1 MALKKLFVGSHRLV
15 EEAHTS
21 ALTIPKWMRKKN
33 VNLVFVGRARLFLQK
48 DEAGRAAWAFLQ
60 SPEPSPPAAAA
71 PAPPRSRG
79 PREQKPREWRRAE
92 TYSSLLETHQ
102 MSSKLETGLIFFLK
116 REDFSTVL
124 CLEANLRTEKGW
136 GPPAFAPVSF
146 WWSKQEEA
154 PRRGDLLP
162 SQHCLATLARKNTAW
177 SFCLPTWTRCKTSSL
192 GS

>member
-48 DEAGRAAWAFLQ
+48 DEAGRAAWAPVSRTF
-60 SPEPSPPAAAA
+60 PSSCGCSSSTKS
-71 PAPPRSRG
+71 SRTA
-79 PREQKPREWRRAE
+79 QAE
-92 TYSSLLETHQ
+92 TSRVATCRNVQLSSGDTPDAFEA
-102 MSSKLETGLIFFLK
+102 GNRAYFFLK
-116 REDFSTVL
+116 REDFSTGL
-124 CLEANLRTEKGW
+124 CLEANLKTEKGW
-136 GPPAFAPVSF
+136 GLPAFAPVSF

>member
-21 ALTIPKWMRKKN
+21 ALAIPKWMRKKN

-71 PAPPRSRG
+71 PAPPRARG

-102 MSSKLETGLIFFLK
+102 MPSKLATGLIFF
-116 REDFSTVL
+116 S
-124 CLEANLRTEKGW
+124 KGKIS
-136 GPPAFAPVSF
+136 P
-146 WWSKQEEA
+146 
-154 PRRGDLLP
+154 
-162 SQHCLATLARKNTAW
+162 QHCVWRQIWRLRKGEGYRRSPPSPSGEASKKKPHDVGTCCPPSTAW
-177 SFCLPTWTRCKTSSL
+177 LL
-192 GS
+192 